1 MVVCP
6 GVLGL
11 PGVTAHQIRG
21 ERSEAGNLFWLKIR
35 MALTKGAAK
44 NSTPVASTIMG
55 SRITGYRRDN
65 FAKALL
71 LSLAL
76 HALVLSLQF
85 GDSDSGLP
93 RFGMPEESKTAS
105 IPMLNAILHSQ
116 EVGVKSL
123 PEQAAQAVVSSSEE
137 HPAGSLN
144 KMPPPPDLPPEP
156 VTASITR
163 PETRPTEPVE
173 KHPVAGVA
181 AEAPKIVAPAAD
193 VAVLSTDKTSTW
205 SRPVGGDET
214 LNKQEGAEQKK
225 ETPAPEQKMVEEQVR
240 VEEEKAAQA
249 GAAREKELLALER
262 KRAEEQ
268 ARLEALKTEQAA
280 AEKKLAEQQKLA
292 EEQARIEKEEATQA
306 AAAREKELALERKRA
321 EEQAAAARAREE
333 AALAQQAAAEA
344 LARQRE
350 AEKLATEKAAK
361 DAAGKILAE
370 QQDHLSNM
378 GAGKPDGGKESG
390 TAPTAGK
397 GSDLARRAIDA
408 IRGGQMGL
416 PGIESAEPV
425 RPRRGSILGR
435 NPKEIQL
442 AFYGE
447 GWRQK
452 IERIGSLNYPTL
464 SKNLVYDPL
473 VATVS
478 INSDGTLAG
487 VRVVKSSGHKDLDE
501 AVLRIVAMSA
511 PFAPFPPD
519 MKRMYD
525 VIDLTRTWVFLDYRP
540 TITGE

>member
-1 MVVCP
+1 
-6 GVLGL
+6 
-11 PGVTAHQIRG
+11 
-21 ERSEAGNLFWLKIR
+21 
-35 MALTKGAAK
+35 
-44 NSTPVASTIMG
+44 MG
-55 SRITGYRRDN
+55 SRITGHRWNN

-105 IPMLNAILHSQ
+105 IPMLNAILHNQ
-116 EVGVKSL
+116 EVVEKSL
-123 PEQAAQAVVSSSEE
+123 PELATQAVVGSSEQ
-137 HPAGSLN
+137 HTPGSLN
-144 KMPPPPDLPPEP
+144 REPPPSNLPPEP
-156 VTASITR
+156 VTASIAKL
-163 PETRPTEPVE
+163 ETRPPESVE
-173 KHPVAGVA
+173 KRPVAGVTS
-181 AEAPKIVAPAAD
+181 EAPKIVAPAAD

-214 LNKQEGAEQKK
+214 LNKQEGAEHKK
-225 ETPAPEQKMVEEQVR
+225 ETPAPEQKTVEEQVR
-240 VEEEKAAQA
+240 IEGEKAAQA
-249 GAAREKELLALER
+249 AAAQEKELALER

-268 ARLEALKTEQAA
+268 AAEARAREEAARAQQAAAEALARQHEVEKLAA
-280 AEKKLAEQQKLA
+280 EKAAKETAEKKLAEQQKMA
-292 EEQARIEKEEATQA
+292 EEQARIEKEKAAQV
-306 AAAREKELALERKRA
+306 AAAREKELALERKQA

-333 AALAQQAAAEA
+333 AALAQQAAAKA
-344 LARQRE
+344 LAHQRE

-370 QQDHLSNM
+370 QQDRLSNM
-378 GAGKPDGGKESG
+378 GTGKPDGGKESG
-390 TAPTAGK
+390 SAPTAGK

-425 RPRRGSILGR
+425 RPRHGSILGR

-501 AVLRIVAMSA
+501 AVLRIVTMSA

-525 VIDLTRTWVFLDYRP
+525 VVDLTRTWVFLDYRP